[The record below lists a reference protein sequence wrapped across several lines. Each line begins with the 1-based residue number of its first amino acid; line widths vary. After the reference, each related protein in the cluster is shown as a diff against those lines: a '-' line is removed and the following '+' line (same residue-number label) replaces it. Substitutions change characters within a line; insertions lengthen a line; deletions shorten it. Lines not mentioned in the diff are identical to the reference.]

1 MAPSLAL
8 SPMVA
13 TRVVLG
19 RRRVRRRRRRPRR
32 RPVCLPV
39 MAAAAATVVVVGR
52 RHRGEG
58 GERDGRTRGLCRPG
72 GPSSSHTC
80 SPLLLLLL
88 KPPLHTIPTINR
100 LLFSLFFAASLD
112 GECLRRRRSADGR
125 RAADASEGGG
135 RGRLARSRS
144 VRRSRSVI
152 PTREDER
159 ERGRKRGKNGTDAPD
174 GSRGGR
180 RDADGR
186 RVDLGAAAVKM
197 ENTTGSPRRHTT
209 YVALQCTDACG
220 P

>member
-1 MAPSLAL
+1 
-8 SPMVA
+8 
-13 TRVVLG
+13 
-19 RRRVRRRRRRPRR
+19 
-32 RPVCLPV
+32 

-88 KPPLHTIPTINR
+88 SPLHFTQSPLSIDCYFHCFSPRHLTANASGGEGRPT
-100 LLFSLFFAASLD
+100 
-112 GECLRRRRSADGR
+112 G
-125 RAADASEGGG
+125 AADASEGGG

-180 RDADGR
+180 GDADEGSIWELR
-186 RVDLGAAAVKM
+186 RGKWRTQPEVRGDTPLMSHYSVPMPVAHRCQNKHAF
-197 ENTTGSPRRHTT
+197 NRR
-209 YVALQCTDACG
+209 ANGNFL
-220 P
+220 PS